1 MKKLLAI
8 LMTLTILCTAAL
20 PAFAEGAA
28 KDETVYVL
36 AAPDGEARKILVST
50 WLTNPEGLAELPD
63 AASLEALEN
72 LRGEGTFEGGLWQAD
87 GQDVYYQGEGDLPLP
102 VQVSISY
109 FLNGEAIAP
118 SELAGASGHVR
129 IRFDYT
135 VEKTALLEVGE
146 TTEEA
151 TVPYALLTGALL
163 SNDVFTNVQVVNGR
177 LVNDGD
183 RTLVLG
189 LALPGLAKSL
199 GLDDEQLSLPEYVEI
214 EADASDFSLP
224 LTVTLATSEV
234 FARLNG
240 EELNSAED
248 LPGALTELADGVA
261 QLLDGSAQLY
271 DGLSELNEGAEQL
284 QQGASALSDGLTA
297 LTDNNTALVE
307 GSTQVFEVLLSAANQ
322 QLAAAGVTDC
332 ELTIENYA
340 EALGALIG
348 SMSEEGVEQQVRAQ
362 VEAAVR
368 AQEEQVRAAVTQQVR
383 AEVQAQVEEALGQAA
398 AGEEAQ
404 AAVLQ
409 QTDAQMASS
418 EVLALIDQQTEA
430 QLQSL
435 IEESM
440 AAKDVQQQIQQAV
453 SQYQEACASLSALLQ
468 QLNSYNDLHSGLI
481 AYTQGVSSAADG
493 AQQLT
498 DSLSSLQQGAAQ
510 LQEGALA
517 LSDGLK
523 AFSAEGFEEAVGVNP
538 ETLLAR
544 ARSLI
549 RAAAEDQSY
558 SGLAENTVGSVRYI
572 WRTDAIE

>member
-1 MKKLLAI
+1 MNERKYIAMKKLLAI

-36 AAPDGEARKILVST
+36 AAPDGEARKILVSS

-72 LRGEGTFEGGLWQAD
+72 LRGEGAFEGGLWQAD

-102 VQVSISY
+102 VQVSITY

-146 TTEEA
+146 ATEEA

-214 EADASDFSLP
+214 EADASAFSLP

-240 EELNSAED
+240 EDLNSAED
-248 LPGALTELADGVA
+248 LPGTLTELADGVA
-261 QLLDGSAQLY
+261 QLIDGSAQLY

-297 LTDNNTALVE
+297 LTDNNTALIE

-409 QTDAQMASS
+409 QT
-418 EVLALIDQQTEA
+418 EA

-440 AAKDVQQQIQQAV
+440 AAEDVQQQIQQAV

-523 AFSAEGFEEAVGVNP
+523 AFSTEGFEEAVGVNP